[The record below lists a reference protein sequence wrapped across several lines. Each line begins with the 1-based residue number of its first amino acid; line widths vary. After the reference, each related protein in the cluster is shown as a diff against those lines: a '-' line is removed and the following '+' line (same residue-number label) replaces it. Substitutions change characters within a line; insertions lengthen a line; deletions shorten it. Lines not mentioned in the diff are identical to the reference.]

1 VRTRPGHAALPAPA
15 AVVCGHVAMT
25 GLWSALLAFL
35 FATLVA
41 GGFVF
46 HRYAQDIAK
55 ARAAV
60 SEDARIARTAAGP
73 LEYGESGSGTPLL
86 SIHGAGGGFDQGL
99 ANAADLVGSGFRIIA
114 PSRFGYLGTPV
125 PADPTPDAQADAHA
139 ALLDELQVNKA
150 IVVGISA
157 GARSAIALAL
167 RHPQRVS
174 ALILIVPASFEPTNP
189 VAIEESRGS
198 RLAFWLVNAGADF
211 AWWTLEAIAPSVLI
225 RFIGVPPTVV
235 SAAPEAEQERVH
247 RIVRSIQPL
256 SQRVR
261 GINLDSIP
269 DTESPQLECITAPTL
284 IVSAKDDL
292 FNTLPASRFAAS
304 RIPNARLKAF
314 ETGGHL
320 LVGHQDDVI
329 AEVAGF
335 LRAAG
340 LQGGN

>member
-1 VRTRPGHAALPAPA
+1 
-15 AVVCGHVAMT
+15 MT
-25 GLWSALLAFL
+25 GLQTALIALLL
-35 FATLVA
+35 LTVVA
-41 GGFVF
+41 GGLVSY
-46 HRYAQDIAK
+46 RYAQDIAT

-60 SEDARIARTAAGP
+60 SEGARIARTAAGP
-73 LEYGESGSGTPLL
+73 LEYGKTGSGTPLL
-86 SIHGAGGGFDQGL
+86 SIHGAGGGYDQGL
-99 ANAADLVGSGFRIIA
+99 ANATDLVGSGFRIIA
-114 PSRFGYLGTPV
+114 PSRFAYLGTSV
-125 PADPTPDAQADAHA
+125 PAHPSTDAQADAHA
-139 ALLDELQVNKA
+139 ALLDALQVDKA

-167 RHPQRVS
+167 RHPQVVS
-174 ALILIVPASFEPTNP
+174 ALILIVPASFEPTSP

-211 AWWTLEAIAPSVLI
+211 AWWTLEVIAPSVLV

-235 SAAPEAEQERVH
+235 SAAPEAEQVRVH

-261 GINLDSIP
+261 GINLDSVP
-269 DTESPQLECITAPTL
+269 DTKPPQLERITAPTL

-292 FNTLPASRFAAS
+292 FNTLPAARFAAS
-304 RIPNARLKAF
+304 RIPNARLKVF

-320 LVGHQDDVI
+320 LVGHQDDVV

-335 LRAAG
+335 LRAAR
-340 LQGGN
+340 LQGSN

>member
-1 VRTRPGHAALPAPA
+1 
-15 AVVCGHVAMT
+15 MT
-25 GLWSALLAFL
+25 GLQTALVMLLFL
-35 FATLVA
+35 MVVA
-41 GGFVF
+41 GGLVF
-46 HRYAQDIAK
+46 YRYAQEIAK
-55 ARAAV
+55 ARAAI
-60 SEDARIARTAAGP
+60 SEGARIARTAAGP
-73 LEYGESGSGTPLL
+73 LEYGETGSGTPLL
-86 SIHGAGGGFDQGL
+86 SIHGAGGGYDQGL

-125 PADPTPDAQADAHA
+125 PANPTPDAQADVHA
-139 ALLDELQVNKA
+139 ALLDALQVDNA

-235 SAAPEAEQERVH
+235 SAAPEAEQVRVH

-269 DTESPQLECITAPTL
+269 DTKPPQLERITAPTL

-292 FNTLPASRFAAS
+292 FNTLPAARFAAS
-304 RIPNARLKAF
+304 RIPNARLVAF

-329 AEVAGF
+329 AEIAAF

-340 LQGGN
+340 LRAGN

>member
-1 VRTRPGHAALPAPA
+1 MKTAL
-15 AVVCGHVAMT
+15 VM
-25 GLWSALLAFL
+25 LLL
-35 FATLVA
+35 LVA
-41 GGFVF
+41 VASGLVF
-46 HRYAQDIAK
+46 YRYARDMAA

-60 SEDARIARTAAGP
+60 SEGAKIVRTTVGT
-73 LEYGESGSGTPLL
+73 LEYGETGSGTPLL
-86 SIHGAGGGFDQGL
+86 SVHGAGGGYDQGL
-99 ANAADLVGSGFRIIA
+99 VNAADLVGSGFRIIA

-125 PADPTPDAQADAHA
+125 PADATPDAQADAHA
-139 ALLDELQVNKA
+139 AMLDALQVDKA

-157 GARSAIALAL
+157 GARSAIALAR

-189 VAIEESRGS
+189 VAIEKSRGS

-211 AWWTLEAIAPSVLI
+211 TWWTLEAIAPSVLV
-225 RFIGVPPTVV
+225 RFIGVPPTVA
-235 SAAPEAEQERVH
+235 SAAPEAEQVRVR

-269 DTESPQLECITAPTL
+269 DTKPPLLERITAPTL
-284 IVSAKDDL
+284 IVSAEDDL
-292 FNTLPASRFAAS
+292 FNTLPAARFAAQ
-304 RIPNARLKAF
+304 RIPNAQLEVF
-314 ETGGHL
+314 ESGGHL
-320 LVGHQDDVI
+320 LVGHQDDAR

-340 LQGGN
+340 LRGGN